1 MTERNDIMKFSCEKL
16 FLQSAVNTASR
27 AAAAKSSIPA
37 LEGILLQADKQLTVS
52 GYNMQTGIRTTLDAD
67 ITETG
72 ALVLPSRLFGD
83 IIRRMPDDVVTFSSD
98 QNLNVRLVCGDA
110 DFTIMALS
118 ADDYP
123 DLPEVEDQYSI
134 GIQQKVL
141 RSMIA
146 ETNFA
151 VSTDEVRPIHTGSL
165 FEISESG
172 LTMVS
177 VDGFRLALRREPLE
191 IVNGGSF
198 SFVAPG
204 AALNEVEKI
213 CDDTDANAVVTLGSR
228 HLQFEIGNNQ
238 LICRRLEGEFLDYKA
253 AIPRTN
259 PIIITADA
267 KALIQS
273 IDRVSVV
280 ISEKQK
286 SPVQCVF
293 TDGRV
298 TMSAKTANGEA
309 KDVCPVSGDGGGL
322 KIGFNNR
329 YLTEALKNAPAD
341 TVRMELNTGISP
353 CVILPAEG
361 EERFLY
367 MVLPVRLKNNG

>member
-1 MTERNDIMKFSCEKL
+1 MKFSCEKL

-27 AAAAKSSIPA
+27 VVAQKSSIPA
-37 LEGILLQADKQLTVS
+37 LEGILLQASSQLTIS

-67 ITETG
+67 ITEEG
-72 ALVLPSRLFGD
+72 ALVLPSRLFGE

-98 QNLNVRLVCGDA
+98 KNLNVRLTCGDA
-110 DFTIMALS
+110 DYTIQALS

-134 GIQQKVL
+134 RIQQNIL

-146 ETNFA
+146 ETGFA

-165 FEISESG
+165 FEITQAG
-172 LTMVS
+172 LTVVS
-177 VDGFRLALRREPLE
+177 VDGFRLALRREALDA
-191 IVNGGSF
+191 VSGGEF

-213 CDDTDANAVVTLGSR
+213 CDDIEEEAVVTLGSR
-228 HLQFEIGNNQ
+228 HLLFEIGGNQ
-238 LICRRLEGEFLDYKA
+238 LICRRLEGEFLDYKS
-253 AIPRTN
+253 AIPRSN
-259 PIIITADA
+259 PIAVTADT
-267 KALIQS
+267 KALMQS

-293 TDGRV
+293 SDGRV

-309 KDVCPVSGDGGGL
+309 KDVCPITGDGKDL

-329 YLTEALKNAPAD
+329 YLMDALKNAPAD
-341 TVRMELNTGISP
+341 AVRIELNTGISP